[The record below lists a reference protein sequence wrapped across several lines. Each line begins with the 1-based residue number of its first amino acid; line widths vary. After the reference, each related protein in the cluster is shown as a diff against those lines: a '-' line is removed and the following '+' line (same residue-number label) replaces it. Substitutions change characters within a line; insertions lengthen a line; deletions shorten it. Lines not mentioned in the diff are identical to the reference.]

1 MFSSTIIWLRTDSIY
16 DVDHPHLTESQ
27 PDDDASS
34 VLTTSTRVTTA
45 READSAEQIMTTANL
60 VAIAAN
66 GTSMTSPT
74 VMVRKPASP
83 PPRQTSEDSG
93 IEPDCFCLPDDETAD
108 TFGLVASMTAAAE
121 SESFLL
127 CQPNW
132 APFLT
137 HVRRTIGPLRTE
149 LEALLLRQRGHGGH
163 HDSGG
168 EGEDATAEEVVAG
181 LAAKVQR
188 FCQDSLIAFPKT
200 LATAG
205 RSPRYQDS
213 LRVAVENLVMQLLHT
228 NHLWPLISALFR
240 QARAQRQYYRRVQ
253 NKKLGKKNYLL

>member
-45 READSAEQIMTTANL
+45 READSVEQIMTTANL

-149 LEALLLRQRGHGGH
+149 LEALLLRQRGH
-163 HDSGG
+163 HDSGDSGRGGGGAGGQGPAVLSGFPYRLPEVVGDSGEESPVPGQPEGGGGEPGDAAAAHQPPLAPHQRPLQAG
-168 EGEDATAEEVVAG
+168 EGT
-181 LAAKVQR
+181 
-188 FCQDSLIAFPKT
+188 KT
-200 LATAG
+200 VL
-205 RSPRYQDS
+205 
-213 LRVAVENLVMQLLHT
+213 
-228 NHLWPLISALFR
+228 
-240 QARAQRQYYRRVQ
+240 
-253 NKKLGKKNYLL
+253 